1 MVNSVPRSGRRSPLD
16 QFTVRLISA
25 RPSPIL
31 SSVTLPIPIAPP
43 AWPARFLLVGAG
55 LAVGAFSAGYS
66 FNQEWATQ
74 TWPWPDG
81 DFSHIFIGSILA
93 AIAAIGIWIGAVGE
107 WGALKTGGLSLFV
120 MFGGCSIYLFIRAA
134 EGHDVGYA
142 IVFAAVAGAGAA
154 LGLAFRKVPIADR
167 RLMPLPVR
175 ASFMGVL
182 ALLVTGAA
190 LLLARV
196 QVFPWAVDSRTAVM
210 FGCISLGSASYF
222 ASSLLS
228 PTWHSARGGLVALLA
243 YDLVLFP
250 RYVVWRGATNASGY
264 PSPTDDAHLPVLIVF
279 VSVTGLLSIY
289 YLFIDR
295 ATRGWSVERQP

>member
-1 MVNSVPRSGRRSPLD
+1 VPGSL
-16 QFTVRLISA
+16 
-25 RPSPIL
+25 
-31 SSVTLPIPIAPP
+31 
-43 AWPARFLLVGAG
+43 WGA
-55 LAVGAFSAGYS
+55 LSAGYA

-81 DFSHIFIGSILA
+81 DFSHIFFGSILA
-93 AIAAIGIWIGAVGE
+93 GIAAIGVWIGAVGD
-107 WGALKTGGLSLFV
+107 WAALMTGGLSLFV

-134 EGHDVGYA
+134 DGHDVGYA

-167 RLMPLPVR
+167 RLMPVPVR
-175 ASFMGVL
+175 ASFVGVV
-182 ALLVTGAA
+182 ALLVTAAA

-196 QVFPWAVDSRTAVM
+196 QIFPWAVDVRSAAM
-210 FGCISLGSASYF
+210 FGCIALGSASYF

-228 PTWHSARGGLVALLA
+228 PTWHSARGGLVAVLA

-250 RYVVWRGATNASGY
+250 RYVVWRGATDASGY
-264 PSPTDDAHLPVLIVF
+264 PSPTDDAHLAVFIVF
-279 VSVTGLLSIY
+279 VSVTGLLAIY
-289 YLFIDR
+289 YLFIAR